1 MEELPISGRNWI
13 ELGLLVKGVTAN
25 DVGEGRPGTFR
36 DGDFRIN
43 LDGQE
48 ITQAVSA
55 TVAFGQ
61 PGLSREAIAEYQV
74 LTNLFEISQ
83 GRSVGMQVQAIT
95 RSGTN
100 NLSGSMY
107 GLSTKSLTPA
117 RYISI
122 FIFGSK

>member
-1 MEELPISGRNWI
+1 M
-13 ELGLLVKGVTAN
+13 LVKGVTAN

-36 DGDFRIN
+36 DGDLRIN

-61 PGLSREAIAEYQV
+61 PGLSREAIAEYQGT
-74 LTNLFEISQ
+74 TNLFEISQ
-83 GRSVGMQVQAIT
+83 GRSVGLQVQAIT

-100 NLSGSMY
+100 KFAGTVY
-107 GLSTKSLTPA
+107 GYF
-117 RYISI
+117 RD
-122 FIFGSK
+122 SKFNAADFVAKKVLPLENQAKPSDRQR